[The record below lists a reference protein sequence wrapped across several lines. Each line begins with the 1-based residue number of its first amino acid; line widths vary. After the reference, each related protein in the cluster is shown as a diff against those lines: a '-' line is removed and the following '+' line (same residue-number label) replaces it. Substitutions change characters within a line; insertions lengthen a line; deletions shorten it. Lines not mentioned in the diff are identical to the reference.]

1 MEATMEKME
10 KKGISRRE
18 FLKNAGKVAGGAAAG
33 GLLSSCATTSGGGG
47 GVPSKWDMEADV
59 VILGLGGA
67 GASAAIEAHDAG
79 ASVLVLEKQAANHHF
94 SNSRMSGGVWHNP
107 DPTGDPEAL
116 VEYVKATM
124 SGENIPWKFEG
135 EMEDRSDAM
144 ARMFAPEMKKT
155 EAWLLKI
162 DPDLDPRGM
171 AAGGDASFP
180 MFPKFREAK
189 YGRTVSTRYKGFAD
203 ADPRQPTYERPKLQK
218 SSGEALM
225 HAIIEE
231 GIKKQRPSIRIE
243 YETPFKRLIRE
254 ADGDVKGAVAVTKDG
269 REINVK
275 AKRAVILSTGGFEYN
290 VKMRRAFQEGPGVK
304 GWCFYGSI
312 DNTGDGI
319 EAAIL
324 IGAALV
330 KVAKSASRIE
340 SAFPYGPTWEQKG
353 LKVGTGTAAT
363 SQPNSVIV
371 DNYGN
376 RYTDEHIITDST
388 RPYRYQFYKEAV
400 KYDMLGMVYPRVPS
414 WIIFDETRRTGGAVV
429 GGGTTVGY
437 GFLPWSADNMDAIN
451 RGWIIKADTLDELAA
466 KIKADPENRNLI
478 DANNLKSAVSR
489 FNSFCAAGRDADFNR
504 TPATMG
510 PVERPPF
517 YAMKMYP
524 GGPNTKGGIDA
535 DERRQVYDWAGKPIP
550 RLYTAGEIS
559 SVFKFTYQAGG
570 NITECMVC
578 GRVAGRSAAAE
589 RPWA

>member
-1 MEATMEKME
+1 MDKR
-10 KKGISRRE
+10 GISRRE

-33 GLLSSCATTSGGGG
+33 GLLAGCATTSGGG
-47 GVPSKWDMEADV
+47 VSPASWDYEADV
-59 VILGLGGA
+59 VILGMGGA

-79 ASVLVLEKQAANHHF
+79 ASVLILEKQAENHHF

-107 DPTGDPEAL
+107 DLSGDPEAL

-124 SGENIPWKFEG
+124 SGENIPWKLEG
-135 EMEDRSDAM
+135 EMPDRSDAM

-155 EAWLLKI
+155 EAWLMKL
-162 DPDLDPRGM
+162 DPDLDQSAM

-180 MFPKFREAK
+180 MFPKFKEAK
-189 YGRTVSTRYKGFAD
+189 YGRTISTRYKGYAD
-203 ADPRQPTYERPKLQK
+203 ADPNVPSYQRPKLHK

-225 HAIIEE
+225 YAIIEE
-231 GIKKQRPSIRIE
+231 GIKKQRPNIRIM
-243 YETPFKRLIRE
+243 YETPFKRLIRPVVNGGLQ
-254 ADGDVKGAVAVTKDG
+254 GDIQGVTAVTKDG
-269 REINVK
+269 REITVK

-304 GWCFYGSI
+304 GWGFYGSI

-340 SAFPYGPTWEQKG
+340 AAFPYGPTWEQKG
-353 LKVGTGTAAT
+353 LKVGVATAAT
-363 SQPNSVIV
+363 SGRNSVIV
-371 DNYGN
+371 DNYGK
-376 RYTDEHIITDST
+376 RYTDEHIITDAT

-414 WIIFDETRRTGGAVV
+414 WLIFDETRRAASTVV
-429 GGGTTVGY
+429 NFNSSVGY
-437 GFLPWSADNMDAIN
+437 GLLPWSRDNMDAIN
-451 RGWIIKADTLDELAA
+451 RGWIIKADTIDELAA
-466 KIKADPENRNLI
+466 KIKADPENRQLI
-478 DANNLKSAVSR
+478 DAANLRETVRR
-489 FNSFCAAGRDADFNR
+489 FNELCAAGSDADFNR

-510 PVERPPF
+510 PVEKPPF

-535 DERRQVYDWAGKPIP
+535 NEKRQVMDWEGKVIP
-550 RLYTAGEIS
+550 RLYTAGEMS
-559 SVFKFTYQAGG
+559 SVFKFVYQGGG
-570 NITECMVC
+570 NITECLVC
-578 GRVAGRSAAAE
+578 GRVAGRNAAAE
-589 RPWA
+589 RPMS